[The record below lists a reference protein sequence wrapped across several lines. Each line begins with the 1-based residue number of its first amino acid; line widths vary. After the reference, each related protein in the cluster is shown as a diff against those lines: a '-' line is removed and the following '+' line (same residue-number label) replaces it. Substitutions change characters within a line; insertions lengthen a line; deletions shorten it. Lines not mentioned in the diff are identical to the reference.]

1 MGKAAKAADLFFTI
15 TTTTMIELWID
26 EEYSQDVDATLVP
39 PSDVHYEPE
48 HHCYRVII
56 RHVNEMHWLTQDW
69 GTIAE
74 HFGFQ
79 PESVVYCC

>member
-1 MGKAAKAADLFFTI
+1 ML
-15 TTTTMIELWID
+15 ELWID
-26 EEYSQDVDATLVP
+26 DQYLEDVTNSNIP
-39 PSDVHYEPE
+39 ESDIHHEPD
-48 HHCYRVII
+48 HSCYRVII

-79 PESVVYCC
+79 SESIIYCG

>member
-1 MGKAAKAADLFFTI
+1 ML
-15 TTTTMIELWID
+15 ELWID

-48 HHCYRVII
+48 HGCYRVIL
-56 RHVNEMHWLTQDW
+56 RHVNEMYWLTQDW

-79 PESVVYCC
+79 PESVIYCG